1 MTILSDKKAFTLME
15 LLITSTILILL
26 FTTALTGFVL
36 LRGIFAENIAR
47 ATFQRDAEVVMN
59 MIIEG
64 KGDPSGVRLSETA
77 SVTFYSDASKLTF
90 VGTDGV
96 PRTYSLSSDGT
107 SLLYSDQNGI
117 QNIRYTAPRGAIIGL
132 RFSPV
137 DLNPTLCVSIYVT
150 ISQIINGRTVLG
162 ALESSIYL
170 RNHSV

>member
-1 MTILSDKKAFTLME
+1 MTISSDKKAFTIME
-15 LLITSTILILL
+15 LLITSAVLILL

-64 KGDPSGVRLSETA
+64 KGDPGGTRLSETA

-107 SLLYSDQNGI
+107 SLLYSDQNGV

-150 ISQIINGRTVLG
+150 ISQVINGRTVLG